1 MRYVLAGASGFLG
14 TELRDHLARSGHEV
28 VRLVRGEAMS
38 RNESTWD
45 PYAGDVDAAVIG
57 SADVVVCLSGANLAH
72 FPWTESYKKTFV
84 SSRLATTRTLAAAI
98 ADAGTRP
105 VFLAQ
110 NGIAGYGDH
119 GDEVITEQTP
129 TDADTFMAGVTR
141 DWEAATEPAARAGA
155 RVVVLRSG
163 VVLDRSGGAL
173 KPMVTQ
179 FKAGAGGPIGDGSQY
194 FATISLVDWLR
205 AVTWLAEN
213 SDAQGA
219 YNLTAP
225 HQSTNA
231 EFARML
237 ARMLRRPAFVRAPA
251 TAIRAALKDVASE
264 LLGSERVEPQRLLD
278 EGFLFEHPTLEERL
292 RSALRKTGR

>member
-14 TELRDHLARSGHEV
+14 TALRDHLARNGHEV

-98 ADAGTRP
+98 ADSGTKP

-213 SDAQGA
+213 PDAHGA

-231 EFARML
+231 EFARTL

-278 EGFLFEHPTLEERL
+278 EGFTFEHPTLEERL
-292 RSALRKTGR
+292 RSALGKTGR